1 MAAKYL
7 FFLLQL
13 LLSEFIKM
21 CDCKLCTVKRCVITQ
36 EKLCM
41 YLSECKTVPWATVGI
56 CCPSGSC
63 QSEMMDDHPQV
74 VLARGSEE
82 TCWWFI

>member
-1 MAAKYL
+1 MAAKCF

-21 CDCKLCTVKRCVITQ
+21 CDCKLCIVKRCVTTQ

-41 YLSECKTVPWATVGI
+41 YLSECKTVPGATVGI
-56 CCPSGSC
+56 CCPSGSHYD
-63 QSEMMDDHPQV
+63 EMMDDHTQV
-74 VLARGSEE
+74 VLARGSEKP
-82 TCWWFI
+82 CWWFI